1 MMRRVIF
8 EFGLHSDCNSK
19 LLSTCTCKIFCRTAM
34 KLSVALTAVI
44 PLFCYDRDMAR
55 VCCVVGGAL
64 GVPIARQWYQIS
76 NSLHPDR
83 NSR

>member
-1 MMRRVIF
+1 
-8 EFGLHSDCNSK
+8 
-19 LLSTCTCKIFCRTAM
+19 M
-34 KLSVALTAVI
+34 KLSVVLTAMI

-83 NSR
+83 SR